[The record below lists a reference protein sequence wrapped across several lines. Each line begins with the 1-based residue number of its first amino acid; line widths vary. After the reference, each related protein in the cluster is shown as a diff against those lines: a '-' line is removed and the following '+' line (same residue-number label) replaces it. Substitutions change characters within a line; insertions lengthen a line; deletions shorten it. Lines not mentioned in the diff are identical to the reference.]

1 MFFKEI
7 LSLIIIIFANL
18 YLNGIYPFRLYF
30 TEIIMMI
37 RRITFH
43 LTIILCSINRRDR
56 IFLGKWKGN
65 WIEGVRLRFGING
78 TTECG
83 MQITGVWNRFERRDI
98 LNLSHESSA
107 LWQIQSITD
116 IYAFPELGLRSFSL
130 TFNSSLFVLNCKNIR
145 IYSPYRGWCW
155 SLTSFSSH
163 PRFRYLYLKNI
174 QPWIQTWFR
183 LH

>member
-7 LSLIIIIFANL
+7 LSLIIIIFADL

-37 RRITFH
+37 RRIIFH

-83 MQITGVWNRFERRDI
+83 MQITGV
-98 LNLSHESSA
+98 
-107 LWQIQSITD
+107 
-116 IYAFPELGLRSFSL
+116 
-130 TFNSSLFVLNCKNIR
+130 
-145 IYSPYRGWCW
+145 
-155 SLTSFSSH
+155 
-163 PRFRYLYLKNI
+163 
-174 QPWIQTWFR
+174 
-183 LH
+183 